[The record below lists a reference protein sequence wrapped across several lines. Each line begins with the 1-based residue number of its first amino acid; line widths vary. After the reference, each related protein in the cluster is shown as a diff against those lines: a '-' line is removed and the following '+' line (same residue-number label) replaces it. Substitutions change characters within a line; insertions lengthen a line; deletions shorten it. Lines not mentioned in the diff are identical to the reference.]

1 MQNKNHNKIL
11 KGEKENENEMPF
23 KEVGKKQDL
32 QEASL

>member
-23 KEVGKKQDL
+23 KEVGKK
-32 QEASL
+32 